1 MIQRIQTIWLLLASA
16 CGFASLKF
24 PFYIGSVG
32 LAPAADLTAMTN
44 TLLMILTVAAAI
56 VALVTIFLYNN
67 RKLQIKIGLAG
78 LAASIL
84 AVVMYFV
91 EMKNY
96 ASGGIALFCVFAF
109 AVPVF
114 YILALRGIY
123 KDEKLV
129 RSSDRLR

>member
-1 MIQRIQTIWLLLASA
+1 MLASL

-24 PFYIGSVG
+24 PFYIGSIA
-32 LAPAADLTAMTN
+32 LAPAVDLTAMSN
-44 TLLMILTVAAAI
+44 TLLMIITVAAAI

-84 AVVMYFV
+84 AIILYFV

-96 ASGGIALFCVFAF
+96 SSGGIALFCVFSF

-114 YILALRGIY
+114 YILSLRGIY

>member
-1 MIQRIQTIWLLLASA
+1 MIQRIQTIWLLLASL

-24 PFYIGSVG
+24 PFFISSIA
-32 LAPAADLTAMTN
+32 LAPAVDLTAMSN
-44 TLLMILTVAAAI
+44 TLLMIVTVAAAI
-56 VALVTIFLYNN
+56 VALITIFLYGN
-67 RKLQIKIGLAG
+67 RKLQIKLGSAG
-78 LAASIL
+78 SIASIL
-84 AVVMYFV
+84 AIILYFV

-96 ASGGIALFCVFAF
+96 SSGGVALFSVFSF

>member
-24 PFYIGSVG
+24 PFYIGSIG
-32 LAPAADLTAMTN
+32 TAPAADLTAMSN

-67 RKLQIKIGLAG
+67 RKLQIKIGAAG
-78 LAASIL
+78 LSASLL
-84 AVVMYFV
+84 AIVLYFV
-91 EMKNY
+91 EIKNY

-114 YILALRGIY
+114 YIMALRGIY

-129 RSSDRLR
+129 KSSDRLR